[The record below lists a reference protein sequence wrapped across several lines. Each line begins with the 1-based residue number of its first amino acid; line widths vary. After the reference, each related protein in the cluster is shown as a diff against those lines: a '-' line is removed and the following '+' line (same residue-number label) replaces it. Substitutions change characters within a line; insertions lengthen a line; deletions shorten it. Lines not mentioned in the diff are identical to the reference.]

1 MGMCSLAAVRYLLC
15 IPGSTPHFALN
26 EVSCKKTTK
35 YVYTCLYFFWD
46 RLFEIKKARHLSLAF
61 RDVMAPPGLFMTPT
75 FIPRRNIKGWL
86 NGL

>member
-1 MGMCSLAAVRYLLC
+1 MY
-15 IPGSTPHFALN
+15 I
-26 EVSCKKTTK
+26 
-35 YVYTCLYFFWD
+35 YVYTFFGTVCLKKSKT
-46 RLFEIKKARHLSLAF
+46 FEQRLAF